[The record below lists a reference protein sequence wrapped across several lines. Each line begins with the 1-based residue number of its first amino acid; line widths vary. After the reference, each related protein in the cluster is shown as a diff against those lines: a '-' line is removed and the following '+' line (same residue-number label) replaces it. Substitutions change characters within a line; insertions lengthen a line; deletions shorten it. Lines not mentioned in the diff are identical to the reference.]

1 MLPIIVDDMSNE
13 SFREDPAR
21 RLVAQKIRE
30 RGMDMAGL
38 SREIGMNQTYVQ
50 QYLTKGSPKF
60 LPEIQRRKLA
70 RLLDIDEHML
80 RPWED
85 GEFPEGR
92 LIQSS
97 PLHRSMSPSLG
108 YSGPDMVPVKGTGA
122 GGSDGENEWNGDT
135 VDNVARPQSL
145 IGVPNAY
152 AVYVIGDSMAPR
164 YRHGELV
171 FMHPGRPPSRG
182 CYVLVQLG
190 ERSEPTGP
198 TTRALIKEFVRQTD
212 KKLVLAQLNPAKTFE
227 IDMAL
232 VKGIHRIVASGEP

>member
-1 MLPIIVDDMSNE
+1 MAI
-13 SFREDPAR
+13 SFRDDPAR
-21 RLVAQKIRE
+21 RLVSAKIKE
-30 RGMDMAGL
+30 KSLDMAWL

-50 QYLTKGSPKF
+50 QYLTKGSPKW
-60 LPEIQRRKLA
+60 LPEIQRGRLA
-70 RLLDIDEHML
+70 RLLDVDEHLL
-80 RPWED
+80 RPAD
-85 GEFPEGR
+85 QGEFAAGR
-92 LIQSS
+92 TIQNSQ
-97 PLHRSMSPSLG
+97 LYRAMSPALA

-122 GGSDGENEWNGDT
+122 GGTDGENEWNGET
-135 VDNVARPQSL
+135 VDNIARPQAL

-152 AVYVIGDSMAPR
+152 AVYVRGDSMAPR

-190 ERSEPTGP
+190 EPSEPLGP
-198 TTRALIKEFVRQTD
+198 TKRALIKEYVRQTPT
-212 KKLVLAQLNPAKTFE
+212 KLFLSQLNPPKAIE

>member
-1 MLPIIVDDMSNE
+1 MATD
-13 SFREDPAR
+13 SFRDDPAR
-21 RLVAQKIRE
+21 RLVAAKIRE
-30 RGMDMAGL
+30 RKADMAWL

-70 RLLDIDEHML
+70 ILLDIDEHLL
-80 RPWED
+80 RPQEL

-92 LIQSS
+92 AIQNS
-97 PLHRSMSPSLG
+97 PLYRAMSPALA

-122 GGSDGENEWNGDT
+122 GGSDGENEWNGET

-145 IGVPNAY
+145 VGVPNAY
-152 AVYVIGDSMAPR
+152 AVYVYGDSMAPR

-182 CYVLVQLG
+182 CYVLVQIG
-190 ERSEPTGP
+190 EPDEPAGP
-198 TTRALIKEFVRQTD
+198 TRRAFIKEYVRQTTN
-212 KKLVLAQLNPAKTFE
+212 KLVLAQLNPPKTIE
-227 IDMAL
+227 IDMRL

>member
-1 MLPIIVDDMSNE
+1 MVRPMATDSSRD
-13 SFREDPAR
+13 DPAR
-21 RLVAQKIRE
+21 RLVSAKIKE
-30 RGMDMAGL
+30 KGLDMARL

-70 RLLDIDEHML
+70 RLLDIDEHAL
-80 RPWED
+80 RPWEQ

-92 LIQSS
+92 TIQNS
-97 PLHRSMSPSLG
+97 PLYRSMSPALS

-122 GGSDGENEWNGDT
+122 GGSDGENEWNGET

-152 AVYVIGDSMAPR
+152 AVYVYGDSMAPR

-171 FMHPGRPPSRG
+171 FMHPGRPPSKG

-190 ERSEPTGP
+190 DRSEEPGA
-198 TTRALIKEFVRQTD
+198 TTRALIKEYVRQTAS
-212 KKLVLAQLNPAKTFE
+212 KLFLAQLNPPKTIE
-227 IDMAL
+227 IDMSM
-232 VKGIHRIVASGEP
+232 VRGIHRIVASGEP

>member
-1 MLPIIVDDMSNE
+1 VTNE
-13 SFREDPAR
+13 TFKNDPAR
-21 RLVAQKIRE
+21 RLVSAKIRE
-30 RGMDMAGL
+30 KGLDMARL

-70 RLLDIDEHML
+70 RLLDIDEHAL
-80 RPWED
+80 RHWD
-85 GEFPEGR
+85 QDEFSQGR
-92 LIQSS
+92 TIPLYGSSS
-97 PLHRSMSPSLG
+97 PALA
-108 YSGPDMVPVKGTGA
+108 GPDLVPVKGTGA
-122 GGSDGENEWNGDT
+122 GGSDGENEWNGET

-152 AVYVIGDSMAPR
+152 AVYVYGDSMAPR

-171 FMHPGRPPSRG
+171 FMHPGRPPGKG

-190 ERSEPTGP
+190 DRNEPPGA
-198 TTRALIKEFVRQTD
+198 TTRALIKEYVRQTAS
-212 KKLVLAQLNPAKTFE
+212 KLFLAQLNPPRTIE

-232 VKGIHRIVASGEP
+232 VRGIHRIVASGEP